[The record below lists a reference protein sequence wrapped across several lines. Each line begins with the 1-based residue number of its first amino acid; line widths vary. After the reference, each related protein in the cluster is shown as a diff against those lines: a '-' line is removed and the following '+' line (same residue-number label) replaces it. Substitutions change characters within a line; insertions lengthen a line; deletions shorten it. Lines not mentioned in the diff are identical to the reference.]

1 MHKFTLF
8 SLNII
13 VISEKNVIFA
23 LVLWTISTKERI
35 LIQSYKINLWIK

>member
-23 LVLWTISTKERI
+23 LKIDEIVTFANNK
-35 LIQSYKINLWIK
+35 YKIKNINTKL

>member
-13 VISEKNVIFA
+13 VISEKKCYLCTRFKDN
-23 LVLWTISTKERI
+23 K
-35 LIQSYKINLWIK
+35 YKIKNINTKL